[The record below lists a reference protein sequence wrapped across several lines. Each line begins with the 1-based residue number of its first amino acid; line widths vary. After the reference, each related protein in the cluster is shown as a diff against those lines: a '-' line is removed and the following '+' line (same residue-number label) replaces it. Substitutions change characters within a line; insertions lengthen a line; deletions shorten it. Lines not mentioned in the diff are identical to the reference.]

1 MDESE
6 RLRAEERRREAVC
19 SPFMRIPRFPVDV
32 ARELLDSGYYRI
44 DQLSGRSAES
54 LIEEIRQKTN
64 QKTGPHFL
72 SALRMAIYFAE
83 TPTPDAKKLF
93 LDQWI

>member
-1 MDESE
+1 
-6 RLRAEERRREAVC
+6 
-19 SPFMRIPRFPVDV
+19 MRIPRFPVDV

-54 LIEEIRQKTN
+54 LIEEIRQKT
-64 QKTGPHFL
+64 KEKPAAHFL

>member
-1 MDESE
+1 
-6 RLRAEERRREAVC
+6 
-19 SPFMRIPRFPVDV
+19 MRIPRFPVDV

-64 QKTGPHFL
+64 QKPAPHFL

>member
-32 ARELLDSGYYRI
+32 ARELLDSGYYRV
-44 DQLSGRSAES
+44 DQLCGRSAES

-64 QKTGPHFL
+64 QKPAPHFL

-93 LDQWI
+93 LNQWI

>member
-32 ARELLDSGYYRI
+32 ARELLDSGYYRV
-44 DQLSGRSAES
+44 DQLCGRSAES

-64 QKTGPHFL
+64 QKPAPHFL

>member
-1 MDESE
+1 
-6 RLRAEERRREAVC
+6 
-19 SPFMRIPRFPVDV
+19 MRIPRFPVDV

-44 DQLSGRSAES
+44 DELSGRSAES

-64 QKTGPHFL
+64 QKPAPHFL

-93 LDQWI
+93 LDQWV